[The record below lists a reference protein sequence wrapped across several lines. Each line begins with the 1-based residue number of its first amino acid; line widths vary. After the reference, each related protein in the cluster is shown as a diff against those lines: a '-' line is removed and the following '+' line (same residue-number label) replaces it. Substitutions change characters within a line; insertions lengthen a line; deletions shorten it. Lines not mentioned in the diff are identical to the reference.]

1 MAFAENLTYYE
12 PTGSLPTR
20 AHEVLPMV
28 KDMAFV
34 AYSVSDVPRA
44 SRFYQDVVGLQL
56 GQSFGEHFVEFNVGS
71 TTFAIDGEPPG
82 IAPGSSS
89 GAAFEVDDVVAMRAL
104 LVERGVGVTDV
115 HESPVCYFA
124 FATDP
129 DGNGFV
135 IHQRK
140 SEKPAASE
148 IPNATR

>member
-1 MAFAENLTYYE
+1 
-12 PTGSLPTR
+12 
-20 AHEVLPMV
+20 MV

-44 SRFYQDVVGLQL
+44 RTFYRDVLGLQP
-56 GQSFGEHFVEFNVGS
+56 GESFGEHFVEFDVGS

-82 IAPGSSS
+82 IAPGTSS
-89 GAAFEVDDVVAMRAL
+89 GANFKVDDVVAMRAML
-104 LVERGVGVTDV
+104 IERGVPITEV

-129 DGNGFV
+129 DGNGFG

-140 SEKPAASE
+140 AGPTAAKE
-148 IPNATR
+148 TP